1 MNTTKIT
8 HGAREIGFQY
18 DRDRNKERFY
28 VEVWHYWIVEKDG
41 TFKTDYARSR
51 TYFKTLHEAIDFCD
65 RLDMMTLRGEP
76 IGGSKIS
83 VPVYEVD
90 GTQWILVATGDTIG
104 PTGDKEV
111 FDLIANSDSS
121 LIGWFRRVNKE
132 NWTHESEGVDGIK
145 LFTQMPDFLT
155 IDFDDEKN
163 AGIENLIKQKT
174 AEYFLYRHKELLA

>member
-8 HGAREIGFQY
+8 HGTREIGFQY

-28 VEVWHYWIVEKDG
+28 VEVWHAWIIETDG

-51 TYFKTLHEAIDFCD
+51 TYFKTLHEAIDFCR
-65 RLDMMTLRGEP
+65 RLDMMTLRGES
-76 IGGSKIS
+76 IGGSTVS

-111 FDLIANSDSS
+111 FDLITNSDSS
-121 LIGWFRRVNKE
+121 LIAWFRRINRE
-132 NWTHESEGVDGIK
+132 NWTHESEGVDGM
-145 LFTQMPDFLT
+145 LAQMPDFLT

-163 AGIENLIKQKT
+163 AGIESVIKQKT
-174 AEYFLYRHKELLA
+174 AGYFLYRHKELSK

>member
-8 HGAREIGFQY
+8 HGTREIGFQY
-18 DRDRNKERFY
+18 DRDRDKERFY
-28 VEVWHYWIVEKDG
+28 VRMGHDWIIEENG
-41 TFKTDYARSR
+41 RFKTAYIPSY
-51 TYFKTLHEAIDFCD
+51 TYFRTLHESIDFC
-65 RLDMMTLRGEP
+65 RKLDMMTLRGES
-76 IGGSKIS
+76 IGGSTVS

-90 GTQWILVATGDTIG
+90 GTQWTLVATGDTIG

-111 FDLIANSDSS
+111 FDLITNSDSS

-132 NWTHESEGVDGIK
+132 NWTHESESVDGIR
-145 LFTQMPDFLT
+145 LFAQMPDFLT

-163 AGIENLIKQKT
+163 AGIESVIKQKT